1 MTHHVAPQER
11 DWRSRRGDDWR
22 DRDRD
27 REREGGRDVRYRDG
41 GRDRDYGGHR
51 REHPRGGGL
60 DPSVPTPVV
69 VLRNLHPDTA
79 QDKVCFFINL
89 PHRHSLPFC

>member
-1 MTHHVAPQER
+1 
-11 DWRSRRGDDWR
+11 
-22 DRDRD
+22 
-27 REREGGRDVRYRDG
+27 VRYRDG

-79 QDKVCFFINL
+79 QDKVCFFIT
-89 PHRHSLPFC
+89 PIAIHRPFVDGSSVGWGRPMVCRSCTR